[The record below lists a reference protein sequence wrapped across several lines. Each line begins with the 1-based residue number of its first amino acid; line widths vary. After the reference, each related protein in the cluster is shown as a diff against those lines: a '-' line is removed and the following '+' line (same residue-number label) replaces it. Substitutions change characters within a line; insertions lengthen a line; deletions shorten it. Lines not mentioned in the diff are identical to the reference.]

1 MEQKQ
6 LNKFIRQ
13 VENFSKTQQIEIRE
27 IEKPEE
33 KVDYLDENE
42 SDYFDDVSLPES
54 LDDTGEVRDP
64 QSILI
69 TGG

>member
-1 MEQKQ
+1 M
-6 LNKFIRQ
+6 NKFIRQ

>member
-1 MEQKQ
+1 M
-6 LNKFIRQ
+6 NKFIRQ
-13 VENFSKTQQIEIRE
+13 VENFSKTQQIEIHK

-33 KVDYLDENE
+33 KADRIDESE